1 MSLVSLYEI
10 CIKMKSQISKNV
22 IKIFKDF
29 PLIESEKIKMLKN
42 QKFKMER
49 VLFENEA
56 VIFESKIDR

>member
-56 VIFESKIDR
+56 VIFESKIDK

>member
-29 PLIESEKIKMLKN
+29 PLIESEKIKILKN

-56 VIFESKIDR
+56 VVFESKIDR